1 MLIYLTLY
9 ISECL
14 KKLQRVSF
22 FLNDQ
27 RAYPLTGWTSSLM
40 QCPNKNEA
48 QKSIA
53 TLAVSSFDIPGDSGF
68 PLNSFM
74 AKPGNRAESGGLEN

>member
-1 MLIYLTLY
+1 MPKET
-9 ISECL
+9 SE
-14 KKLQRVSF
+14 SEF
-22 FLNDQ
+22 FPNDQ
-27 RAYPLTGWTSSLM
+27 RVYPLTGWTSSLI

-48 QKSIA
+48 QKSLA

-74 AKPGNRAESGGLEN
+74 AKPGNRAESGRLENQPERK